1 MNEIHDFVI
10 SIPPF
15 DLITEEEFSSVINN
29 TEIAYY
35 PTHTKIKS
43 NNLLIIIKG
52 KIKSK
57 DDIFTNEDIVFAKE
71 IIENKDVEFEVI
83 EECLCYEIKRDIFL
97 EVLNKNDKFKNYF
110 LQDIATK
117 LQTLRKKSLENQFS
131 SFLSARVKDLI
142 IHKVTFVDSNTTIKS
157 AVIKKENEKSSL
169 IIVDN
174 KGVITDSNIRKV
186 ITDDISTNS
195 EVKTIMTPNLITI
208 DEDDFLFNAL
218 LTMTKHNIKRIVVTS
233 DDKIK
238 GSIEQI
244 DLLSYFSN
252 HSYLISVKI
261 EKAKNINDL
270 KEITNS
276 FIDLINLL
284 FNKGLKARY
293 IAKII
298 SELNRK
304 VFSKVS
310 EFVFDEEYFKNISLI
325 VMGSE
330 GREEQIIRTDQD
342 NGAIIND
349 SFNYD
354 MKKFEEFSKSLEI
367 LGFPKCPGKVMV
379 NNPFYS
385 KHLKDFKKD
394 IFNWIDTPTQEN
406 MMNLAILLDANVIW
420 GEKKYLNELKNYLFE
435 HISNNATLLS
445 SFASF
450 VNQFELPIG
459 LLGLKEKVDMKKVR
473 FIIVHGARAF
483 ALEHKIQ
490 KTSTIDRIK
499 ELNNIGIIDR
509 QFATELIES
518 FDIILTL
525 TLKHKLNQINNNEKY
540 SNIINIKTLTKIE
553 QDMLKD
559 SIKVIN
565 EFKKLINH
573 HFHLGVF

>member
-43 NNLLIIIKG
+43 NNLLLIIKG

-97 EVLNKNDKFKNYF
+97 EVLNKNDKFKSYF

-157 AVIKKENEKSSL
+157 AVIKKESEKSSL

-174 KGVITDSNIRKV
+174 KGVVTDSNIRKV

-540 SNIINIKTLTKIE
+540 SNIINIKNLTKIE

>member
-174 KGVITDSNIRKV
+174 KGVVTDSNIRKV

-540 SNIINIKTLTKIE
+540 SNIINIKILTKIE

>member
-57 DDIFTNEDIVFAKE
+57 EDIFTNEDIVFAKE

-97 EVLNKNDKFKNYF
+97 EVLNKNDKFKSYF

-157 AVIKKENEKSSL
+157 AVIKKESEKSSL

-420 GEKKYLNELKNYLFE
+420 GEKKHLNELKNYLFE